1 VNFATAPSA
10 RRIKMHF
17 EDLREWLRDLN
28 NQNLVLHRNEVVTLL
43 EEYDRVTR
51 PDREKSD
58 E

>member
-1 VNFATAPSA
+1 
-10 RRIKMHF
+10 MHF